1 MTLEEKI
8 ADLRTASMGQAR
20 AEGNA
25 IIDSHREAL
34 EKVSGV
40 ESVDVSLEGKMAEVT
55 CTEQAS
61 RDEMRKAITEAG
73 YEVTGIE
80 G

>member
-8 ADLRTASMGQAR
+8 ADLRTASMEQAR

-40 ESVDVSLEGKMAEVT
+40 ESVEVSLEGKAATVVCGPQT
-55 CTEQAS
+55 SDDAL
-61 RDEMRKAITEAG
+61 RKAVADAG